1 MLPGPWMIALELV
14 VNALVTG
21 VVLGSIYSLLAL
33 GLAITFGILDIP
45 NVAHPAL
52 VVAGAYAVAALNGY
66 GVDPILAGLLW
77 AVPFYLLGLAFYEFY
92 SRSFEARGG
101 TSTLQSLTL
110 FFGASLV
117 IEVALAVAFGTDLT
131 AARVPYIG
139 QSFTVGFVAI
149 PYRFLVPALVTP
161 VVVFLL
167 WLYMTRTNTGLAIR
181 AVAHDERA
189 VSVSGVDPVAIKRHA
204 FGIAM
209 ALAVIAGAAL
219 IVTGPVDP
227 FAGRIHIGRVFA
239 IVVLAGMGTIPG
251 TLAAGIVIGIAE
263 SLVMG
268 FMSPSWAP
276 GVAFAILLG
285 TLAFKPTGL
294 FGAAR

>member
-1 MLPGPWMIALELV
+1 MIALELV

-52 VVAGAYAVAALNGY
+52 VVAGAYAVAVLNGY

-251 TLAAGIVIGIAE
+251 TLAAGIIIGIAE